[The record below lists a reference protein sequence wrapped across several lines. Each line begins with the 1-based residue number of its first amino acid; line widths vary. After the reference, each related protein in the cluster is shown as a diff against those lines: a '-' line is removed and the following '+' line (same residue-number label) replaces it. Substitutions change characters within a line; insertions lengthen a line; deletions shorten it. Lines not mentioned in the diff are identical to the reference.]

1 MKKDLPDSVTARE
14 KVRVIPNGLDIDAI
28 SQQSKLPVEWPIQE
42 FMSNHSP
49 IILGV
54 GRLSK
59 EKGFDRLVAAFASLK
74 RCLPTAGMVIV
85 GEGKQRSS
93 LEFLLQQH
101 GISDSVLMPG
111 YSNNVASLL
120 RKVDLLVMP
129 SLTEGLP
136 ITLLE
141 AMAIETPVL
150 VSSVGEMPSVLGFG
164 RGGNIVETR
173 ADSVLLARAITD
185 ALNCETLTQKTEWAA
200 KAVLEKFS
208 SESMAKQYLELYR
221 GL

>member
-1 MKKDLPDSVTARE
+1 
-14 KVRVIPNGLDIDAI
+14 
-28 SQQSKLPVEWPIQE
+28 
-42 FMSNHSP
+42 
-49 IILGV
+49 
-54 GRLSK
+54 
-59 EKGFDRLVAAFASLK
+59 
-74 RCLPTAGMVIV
+74 
-85 GEGKQRSS
+85 
-93 LEFLLQQH
+93 
-101 GISDSVLMPG
+101 MPG

>member
-1 MKKDLPDSVTARE
+1 MTSFLAAADEKPAASGDVENKPAAVASSTGSTSGPDAGSTQTL
-14 KVRVIPNGLDIDAI
+14 LDDI
-28 SQQSKLPVEWPIQE
+28 
-42 FMSNHSP
+42 
-49 IILGV
+49 
-54 GRLSK
+54 
-59 EKGFDRLVAAFASLK
+59 AAQ
-74 RCLPTAGMVIV
+74 
-85 GEGKQRSS
+85 KQRM
-93 LEFLLQQH
+93 LQEFLLQQH